1 MEVENLSKRINHE
14 AGGTTLIIPVYNS
27 ANTLHKLHSRI
38 INVLSENDIKYEII
52 FINDGSTDNS
62 WGILCELNN
71 HNKKIKTIN
80 LSKNYGQHNALL
92 CGIRE
97 ARYNTIVTL
106 DDDLQNPPEE
116 IPKLLKK
123 LNEGFDVVYGY
134 PKRERQSFLRNI
146 SSKLT
151 KLALK
156 TAMGIEN
163 AEHVSSFRAFKSQ
176 IRQAFD
182 QYKGSFVSIDVL
194 LSWGTN
200 SFSSIPVDFDE
211 RTNGKSNYSFN
222 KLIQHA
228 LNMITGFS
236 IIPLQIASITGLFLA
251 FFGVGVLIFVL
262 ARFFLQGSPVPG
274 FPFLA
279 SIISIFSGAQLLAIG
294 IIGEY
299 LSRIHFRSMEKP
311 QYHVSRIDE

>member
-1 MEVENLSKRINHE
+1 MEVENLSKRINYI
-14 AGGTTLIIPVYNS
+14 AGGITLIIPVYNS
-27 ANTLHKLHSRI
+27 SSTLHQLHKRI
-38 INVLSENDIKYEII
+38 INVFSENDIEYEII
-52 FINDGSTDNS
+52 FINDGSMDNT
-62 WGILCELNN
+62 WEILSELNN
-71 HNKKIKTIN
+71 HYKKVKTIN

-97 ARYNTIVTL
+97 ACYDTIVTL

-163 AEHVSSFRAFKSQ
+163 AEHVSPFRAFKTQ
-176 IRQAFD
+176 IREAFD

-200 SFSSIPVDFDE
+200 SFSSIPVDYDE
-211 RTNGKSNYSFN
+211 RTIGKSNYSFN

-236 IIPLQIASITGLFLA
+236 IIPLQIASITGFFLA
-251 FFGVGVLIFVL
+251 LFGLGVLVFVL
-262 ARFFLQGSPVPG
+262 ARFFFQGSPVPG

-299 LSRIHFRSMEKP
+299 LARQHFRMLNKP
-311 QYHVSRIDE
+311 QYFIKEKS